1 MSMISEKMHKCTC
14 DLCGRV
20 VHQAEP
26 DPPPA
31 WLAIER
37 DLHICGGC
45 LSKILA
51 ANVEKR
57 HGSGEP
63 K

>member
-1 MSMISEKMHKCTC
+1 MSMIGEKTYRFTC
-14 DLCGRV
+14 DLCGRI
-20 VHQAEP
+20 VHQADP
-26 DPPPA
+26 VPPPA
-31 WLAIER
+31 WMAVER

-45 LSKILA
+45 LAKILA

-57 HGSGEP
+57 HGGGES